1 VLRHADRGDQ
11 GSAEKLSALEAD
23 HDSGGAVPAAPKQ
36 RRRTEL
42 SAGKLGVVMN
52 LPTLAILAL
61 VLAYPIGYAAYLS
74 FHKVTPAELRRGV
87 FPSVGLG
94 NYQRILSDPLFLL
107 ALKNTLVF
115 TAVTVVV
122 ELALAIAIALL
133 IDQRQ
138 VWTSRVTRFL
148 ILLPYAVPPIANGLI
163 WSFMYNFDFG
173 FLNRLLFSA
182 GLIAKPVNWIGDPN
196 TALFALTVPY
206 IWRTLPFAVLLV
218 HAALQGI
225 NPGLYEAA
233 SVDGAG
239 AFTRFRHITLPL
251 LAPILVVI
259 LVLRTSFA
267 FVVFEEVL
275 AITQGGP
282 GDATW
287 VAVWYSYKRSFA
299 PPFDVGIG
307 AASAYVLALIIGAL
321 ALAYVT
327 MIYRRIE

>member
-1 VLRHADRGDQ
+1 MF
-11 GSAEKLSALEAD
+11 S
-23 HDSGGAVPAAPKQ
+23 P
-36 RRRTEL
+36 
-42 SAGKLGVVMN
+42 
-52 LPTLAILAL
+52 
-61 VLAYPIGYAAYLS
+61 
-74 FHKVTPAELRRGV
+74 
-87 FPSVGLG
+87 VGLG

-115 TAVTVVV
+115 TVVTVVV

-133 IDQRQ
+133 IDQHQ
-138 VWTSRVTRFL
+138 VWTSRLTRFL

-182 GLIAKPVNWIGDPN
+182 GLISQPVNWTGDPN

-218 HAALQGI
+218 HAAIQGI
-225 NPGLYEAA
+225 NPELYEAA

-251 LAPILVVI
+251 LVPILVVI

-287 VAVWYSYKRSFA
+287 VAVWYSYKRTFA

-327 MIYRRIE
+327 LIYRRIE